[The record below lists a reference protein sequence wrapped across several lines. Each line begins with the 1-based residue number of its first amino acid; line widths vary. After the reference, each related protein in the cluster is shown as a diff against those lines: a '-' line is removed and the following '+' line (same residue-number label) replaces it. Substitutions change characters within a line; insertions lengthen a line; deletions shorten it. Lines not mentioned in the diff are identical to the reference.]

1 MSESQFVLIIIKNL
15 LIKWEQCQKI
25 QLPPNTEVTDWN
37 SFHVNDII
45 NTPELLVYLHTCGR
59 TEGMREICW
68 SLMNIDDI
76 TGA

>member
-1 MSESQFVLIIIKNL
+1 MSESQFVHIIIKNL
-15 LIKWEQCQKI
+15 LIKWQQCPKI
-25 QLPPNTEVTDWN
+25 QLPPNTEVADWN

-59 TEGMREICW
+59 REEMRE

-76 TGA
+76 MAA

>member
-15 LIKWEQCQKI
+15 LIKWQQCQKI

-45 NTPELLVYLHTCGR
+45 NTPELLAYLHTSVR
-59 TEGMREICW
+59 TEDMREIHW

-76 TGA
+76 MAA